1 MEKSKVKPLLSCFA
15 EKLLVNKEDS
25 LQVNQMVKTLVFE
38 INILNSLNNFIDTE
52 ESEIIIEYIL
62 FYWRIMVLQML

>member
-1 MEKSKVKPLLSCFA
+1 MEKSKVKPLLSCFV